1 MVDVNVNPANALK
14 VLQNIV
20 TQSTEGKDDEITR
33 GEVRRALDTNKD
45 GFVSN
50 KELNDAN
57 MDLLRL
63 ATDPSILNSEKDPNK
78 RAQLQKA
85 QELLLDLLRDNTRL
99 REAPPDPAKAKKIE
113 NDPLI
118 KNPYDLKDKDARA
131 RWSKER
137 NKYIEKRIE
146 LDLVKEKN
154 NINKQLGKDKNA
166 ANLVKA
172 LWTNDD
178 SIDGSKTNVIRMN
191 ELIGAWAATKNDP
204 ALRKQ
209 FVQEMAKYINDK
221 NNGLDPQF
229 VLDSLL
235 QVIQSTDFT
244 GQKDLQN
251 FLKEIALETAKG
263 GDFAKRGDGVIANY
277 DSTNEGGVFG
287 SLALVKN
294 GNKFEFIEH
303 DPANQFQKTR
313 YLLNNQEEALKPD
326 KPGRA
331 GGFGPG
337 VAPPA
342 DAQPDPNAGVAPG
355 VNNDP
360 VPPDAPIPPPAGKQ
374 ERFPINKGLTP
385 FYQLIDSGKLALPP
399 SVEDIE
405 KDIEA
410 AKGSFEHL
418 DRDGILDRWDPA
430 TKARAHRFLAEYARN
445 IAEALSKGA
454 NPDNQEIQ
462 KYSDLAANHDGQAIS
477 LEDPDAPI
485 GLTQNPD
492 GSFSRPGYT
501 GQYLVQPDGSMFYTG
516 GTGPKGQLSPQTY
529 ANGDWDLTRN
539 HPSTTAGAITY
550 LGLKENNDGS
560 FSRPEYEGKYIIQSD
575 GSIFYTGGEGPSST
589 GSGRTNRPPQTLING
604 KWDQTKTTPIAGNNP
619 NPIDHLGLV
628 QNQNGTFS
636 RPGFTGE
643 YRLQADGRSIFYPGG
658 IGPDGGARPPQ
669 TFVNGGWDQAK
680 NTPMTD
686 EQTEGIFSQVKQ
698 GLEDTHE
705 EMAPGVFNL
714 RRQLPSTLGLGTA
727 GLNDV
732 QGLIGTLK
740 GLLNLNG
747 LDPALK
753 SQIEALLKFLESK
766 EKELSS
772 Q

>member
-1 MVDVNVNPANALK
+1 MVDVNPANALK

-20 TQSTEGKDDEITR
+20 TKSTGGKDDEITR

-45 GFVSN
+45 GFVST

-342 DAQPDPNAGVAPG
+342 DATPDPNAGVAPG
-355 VNNDP
+355 VNDTP
-360 VPPDAPIPPPAGKQ
+360 VPPELPIPPPGSPLAKAV
-374 ERFPINKGLTP
+374 KDLGL
-385 FYQLIDSGKLALPP
+385 I
-399 SVEDIE
+399 
-405 KDIEA
+405 
-410 AKGSFEHL
+410 
-418 DRDGILDRWDPA
+418 
-430 TKARAHRFLAEYARN
+430 
-445 IAEALSKGA
+445 
-454 NPDNQEIQ
+454 
-462 KYSDLAANHDGQAIS
+462 
-477 LEDPDAPI
+477 
-485 GLTQNPD
+485 QNPD

-501 GQYLVQPDGSMFYTG
+501 GQYLAQPDGSIFYTG
-516 GTGPKGQLSPQTY
+516 GTGPKGKLSPQTY
-529 ANGDWDLTRN
+529 ANGDWDQTRN

-550 LGLKENNDGS
+550 LGLKENNDGT
-560 FSRPEYEGKYIIQSD
+560 FSRPEYEGKYIIQAD

-589 GSGRTNRPPQTLING
+589 GAGRANKPPQTLING

-628 QNQNGTFS
+628 QNPNGTFS
-636 RPGFTGE
+636 RPGHKGE
-643 YRLQADGRSIFYPGG
+643 YRLQADGSIFYPGG
-658 IGPDGGARPPQ
+658 TGPEGPDGTDRSPQ
-669 TFVNGGWDQAK
+669 TFANGKWDSTR

-686 EQTEGIFSQVKQ
+686 EQTEGIFNQVKQ

-714 RRQLPSTLGLGTA
+714 RRQLPPMLGLGTA